1 MAAAGI
7 VHIPWYATGFR
18 ADELAAGLE
27 HICGVALR
35 YGARGY
41 AVYRARDD
49 RYKFL
54 QVLEWDEKID
64 WERFW
69 EGPALIDFRIDY
81 SGAYQVPVV
90 YVWQDVVCR
99 GTGPGTG
106 HTGEP
111 VAQAALA
118 DAPSG

>member
-18 ADELAAGLE
+18 ADELAAGLD

-41 AVYRARDD
+41 AVYRSRDD

-69 EGPALIDFRIDY
+69 EGQDLIDFRIDY

-90 YVWQDVVCR
+90 YAWQDVVCR

-106 HTGEP
+106 HAEAKP
-111 VAQAALA
+111 VGNAVLA
-118 DAPSG
+118 EG

>member
-18 ADELAAGLE
+18 GDELAAGLE
-27 HICGVALR
+27 HICVIALR
-35 YGARGY
+35 YGARSH
-41 AVYRARDD
+41 AVYRSRDD

-64 WERFW
+64 WERYW
-69 EGPALIDFRIDY
+69 EGPDLLAFRIDY

-90 YVWQDVVCR
+90 YAWQDIVCR

-106 HTGEP
+106 REAEH
-111 VAQAALA
+111 V
-118 DAPSG
+118 DAPATAAAGH